1 MFPCGAEMAS
11 STSTT
16 SGPVK
21 PNVAAPS
28 TNNIIGERISDT
40 SDLDLRGLVSSTQR
54 LNPVLEHV
62 RNVGKEFGEIVADY
76 QVGRTTGV
84 LYLRCVEPIR
94 IFSYVLIDI
103 H

>member
-1 MFPCGAEMAS
+1 MLPCGAGMAS

-21 PNVAAPS
+21 PNAPS
-28 TNNIIGERISDT
+28 TNNIIGERIFDT
-40 SDLDLRGLVSSTQR
+40 SDLDLRGIVSSTQR

-94 IFSYVLIDI
+94 IFTYVLIDI